1 MSSYYGSSSFSA
13 SVWLPPEDDEIPYD
27 SSDSAADTDSPVEY
41 LIEED
46 VSEEE
51 LSETD
56 SMSQLHTLYI
66 VRFTQPPPIPGLHW
80 GIYLQAPGDTTGPI
94 YDVCYH
100 ERSNTWGKRELYPEY
115 VSGDTLIWQDGR
127 SAERYL
133 GRNAI
138 AYLDDPEQFRTV
150 IDDTPVPIGIG
161 EDDNCQSWVKDV
173 IVNAVAEGI
182 VGEGA
187 LDEMQGIPNFEV
199 EEDCA

>member
-1 MSSYYGSSSFSA
+1 MPSYYGSSSFSA

-41 LIEED
+41 LIEEE
-46 VSEEE
+46 VSEDGESEE
-51 LSETD
+51 DISESG

-80 GIYLQAPGDTTGPI
+80 GIYLQAPGETTGPI

-100 ERSNTWGKRELYPEY
+100 ERSNTWEKRELYLEY

-133 GRNAI
+133 GRTAI
-138 AYLDDPEQFRTV
+138 AYIDDPEQITAV
-150 IDDTPVPIGIG
+150 IDDTPVPVGIG

-187 LDEMQGIPNFEV
+187 LDEMQGIPNF
-199 EEDCA
+199 